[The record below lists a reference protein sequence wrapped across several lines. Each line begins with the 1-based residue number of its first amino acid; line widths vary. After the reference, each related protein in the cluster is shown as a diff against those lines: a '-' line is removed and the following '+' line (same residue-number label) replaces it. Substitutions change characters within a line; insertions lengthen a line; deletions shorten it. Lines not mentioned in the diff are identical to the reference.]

1 MIYNYLCTSYYSI
14 ERGEIMAKNP
24 ESKMTKVEKS
34 WIKYDVGNSAMFM
47 LATALIPIYFD
58 SLVDAAGLGD
68 GSTAMWIWS
77 YGISVATL
85 VVALL
90 MPFLGAV
97 ADRKDMKRKFFIGF
111 VGTGCLATL
120 VLGIPD
126 NWLPFLIIYLIATVA
141 LNSSLVFYD
150 SFLCDATT
158 DERMDRVSNN
168 GYAWGYIGSCA
179 PFIVCVAI
187 FALNMLGILPIG
199 DHLVRILTFAITAI
213 WWFAFSIPVVRDV
226 KQTHYKEVTPGERP
240 VRDAFIGFG
249 RTFKDICKNKAIL
262 FFVIAYFFY
271 IDGVHTI
278 INEATIFGT
287 SLGLDSIMLLLALFV
302 TQIVAFP
309 SAILYGRLCDK
320 FGTRKMIIVGII
332 AYTCI
337 TVFAGFFLYSTV
349 EFWILAVCVG
359 MFQGG
364 IQASSRS
371 YFGKLIPKE
380 KSNEYFGFFDIFG
393 KYAAVVGAFL
403 VGIFTQITG
412 SGHMGVLS
420 IAILFLVGLFFI
432 LKMPKTAVDGVVAE
446 EAAEAEAVPVTE
458 E

>member
-1 MIYNYLCTSYYSI
+1 
-14 ERGEIMAKNP
+14 MARNQAD
-24 ESKMTKVEKS
+24 KMTKVEKS

-47 LATALIPIYFD
+47 LATALIPIYFND
-58 SLVDAAGLGD
+58 LVAKAGLGD
-68 GSTAMWIWS
+68 GSVAMWIWS

-85 VVALL
+85 IVALL
-90 MPFLGAV
+90 MPILGSI
-97 ADRKDMKRKFFIGF
+97 ADFKDNKRKFFIGF
-111 VGTGCLATL
+111 VGTGCVATL

-126 NWLPFLIIYLIATVA
+126 NWLPFLIIYVIATIA

-150 SFLCDATT
+150 SFLVDATT

-168 GYAWGYIGSCA
+168 GYAWGYIGSCI
-179 PFIVCVAI
+179 PFLVCVAI
-187 FALNMLGILPIG
+187 FALNLTGVLPIG

-213 WWFAFSIPVVRDV
+213 WWFAFSLPLLRDV
-226 KQTHYKEVTPGERP
+226 HQTHYKEHEPHP
-240 VRDAFIGFG
+240 VKSAIQGFV
-249 RTFKDICKNKAIL
+249 RTFKEICKNKPVL
-262 FFVIAYFFY
+262 FFIIAYFFY

-278 INEATIFGT
+278 INEATAFGAD
-287 SLGLDSIMLLLALFV
+287 LGLDSIMMLVALFV

-309 SAILYGRLCDK
+309 SAIIYGRLCGK
-320 FGTRKMIIVGII
+320 FGTRKMILVGIVG
-332 AYTCI
+332 YTLI
-337 TVFAGFFLYSTV
+337 TMFAAFFLHSSV

-380 KSNEYFGFFDIFG
+380 KSNEYFGSFDIFG
-393 KYAAVVGAFL
+393 KYAAVLGAFL

-420 IAILFLVGLFFI
+420 IAILFIVGFFFLI
-432 LKMPKTAVDGVVAE
+432 KMPKTHADDPGE
-446 EAAEAEAVPVTE
+446 E
-458 E
+458 